1 MIDRR
6 ALLGAT
12 VATLLLPGIARAA
25 APGAITVWRDPGCG
39 CCLAWVDRLKR
50 DLNRPVTLIEW
61 RDMPA
66 LKRSRGVPDE
76 LHSCHTA
83 AIDGWT
89 IEGHVP
95 PEDIARLLASGDR
108 GILGLAVPG
117 MPMGSP
123 GMDIGHTRRE
133 PYQVIAFGRGSA
145 RSVFA
150 RHG

>member
-6 ALLGAT
+6 
-12 VATLLLPGIARAA
+12 TLLAATGAALVFPVVVRAE

-50 DLNRPVTLIEW
+50 DLKRPVSLVEA
-61 RDMPA
+61 RDMA
-66 LKRSRGVPDE
+66 AVKRSRGVPQE

-83 AIDGWT
+83 AVDGWT
-89 IEGHVP
+89 VEGHVP
-95 PEDIARLLASGDR
+95 PADIARLLGSRDR

-117 MPMGSP
+117 MPLGSP
-123 GMDIGHTRRE
+123 GMDIGHRNRE
-133 PYQVIAFGRGSA
+133 PYEVIAFGRGTA